1 MTPLWTLEVPEASP
15 SLNRF
20 ANTRRPYAYQQV
32 RNEWRGYLT
41 SAWWEAKGQW
51 PMLARLTPPRR
62 ARLTVTRFS
71 PRTLDH
77 DNLVGGLK
85 PVIDGLRWLQLIH
98 DDDADSLALD
108 VKTEHAKHGKTRLVL
123 EVWN

>member
-1 MTPLWTLEVPEASP
+1 
-15 SLNRF
+15 
-20 ANTRRPYAYQQV
+20 
-32 RNEWRGYLT
+32 
-41 SAWWEAKGQW
+41 
-51 PMLARLTPPRR
+51 
-62 ARLTVTRFS
+62 
-71 PRTLDH
+71 LDH